1 MRTPR
6 IIIVAVVAVLVLILI
21 IQNTDAVETKLL
33 FVTVTLPR
41 AVLLGVTL
49 VVGWLLGLITSE
61 VIDRPSRAKAKAD
74 KTG

>member
-6 IIIVAVVAVLVLILI
+6 ILIAAVVVVLVLILI
-21 IQNTDAVETKLL
+21 IQNTEAVDTRLL

-41 AVLLGVTL
+41 ALLLGVTL

-61 VIDRPSRAKAKAD
+61 VIDRPSRKKAD
-74 KTG
+74 DDGSQ